1 MIHGII
7 AYPVTPFAD
16 TGIDTARL
24 AALVDKLVAAG
35 VHAVAP
41 LGSTG
46 ELAYLEEPEFD
57 SVVDTTIAT
66 VAGRVP
72 VVVGVSDVTTAKTVR
87 RAGYAQRAGA
97 TAVMVLPVSY
107 WKLTEREILEHY
119 RRVGEAVDI
128 PIMAYNN
135 PATSGVD
142 MRPELLVTMFE
153 TIDNFTM
160 VKESTGELSRMLRIA
175 ELSGGRLPFYN
186 GSNPLVLDA
195 LSAGAAGWCTAAPCL
210 RPQPCI
216 DLYDAV
222 RAGDLDT
229 ARTRYNELKDLLEFI
244 VAGGLA
250 TTIKAGLQLLGTP
263 AGDPRPPLLPFDE
276 QGADLDDAYAANTLF
291 DLWVANR
298 RVYGVRKLWHAAKR
312 AGHDWGRDR
321 VWRLMRIAG
330 IDGVVRGKPTTRT
343 TERDEQATTRHPDLI
358 DRAWSTPTR
367 PDHWWVADFTYV
379 WTLQGFCYAAFC
391 VDVFSRRI
399 LGCRVLSSK
408 TTVLVTSVLEQALFT
423 RRYSSFRFTATGL
436 VRHSDAGSQYTAIA
450 FTEAL
455 REAGIAG

>member
-1 MIHGII
+1 VIHGII

-24 AALVDKLVAAG
+24 AALVDKLVADG
-35 VHAVAP
+35 VHAIAP

-57 SVVDTTIAT
+57 SVVDTTLAT

-87 RAGYAQRAGA
+87 RAAYAQRAGA
-97 TAVMVLPVSY
+97 AAVMVLPVSY

-119 RRVGEAVDI
+119 RRIGDAVEI

-153 TIDNFTM
+153 AIENLTM
-160 VKESTGELSRMLRIA
+160 VKESTGDLSRMRRIA

-195 LSAGAAGWCTAAPCL
+195 LLVGASGWCTAAPNL
-210 RPQPCI
+210 RPQPCL

-229 ARTRYNELKDLLEFI
+229 ARARYDDLKGLLEFI

-250 TTIKAGLQLLGTP
+250 TTVKAGLELLGFP
-263 AGDPRPPLLPFDE
+263 VGDPRPPLLPLDE
-276 QGADLDDAYAANTLF
+276 RG
-291 DLWVANR
+291 
-298 RVYGVRKLWHAAKR
+298 R
-312 AGHDWGRDR
+312 A
-321 VWRLMRIAG
+321 
-330 IDGVVRGKPTTRT
+330 
-343 TERDEQATTRHPDLI
+343 
-358 DRAWSTPTR
+358 
-367 PDHWWVADFTYV
+367 
-379 WTLQGFCYAAFC
+379 
-391 VDVFSRRI
+391 
-399 LGCRVLSSK
+399 
-408 TTVLVTSVLEQALFT
+408 
-423 RRYSSFRFTATGL
+423 
-436 VRHSDAGSQYTAIA
+436 
-450 FTEAL
+450 AL
-455 REAGIAG
+455 RELLPGT

>member
-7 AYPVTPFAD
+7 AYPVTPFTD

-24 AALVDKLVAAG
+24 AALVDKLVTDG

-107 WKLTEREILEHY
+107 WKLTEREIVEHY

-263 AGDPRPPLLPFDE
+263 AGDPRPPLLPLDE
-276 QGADLDDAYAANTLF
+276 QGRTQL
-291 DLWVANR
+291 
-298 RVYGVRKLWHAAKR
+298 RKLLP
-312 AGHDWGRDR
+312 G
-321 VWRLMRIAG
+321 
-330 IDGVVRGKPTTRT
+330 T
-343 TERDEQATTRHPDLI
+343 
-358 DRAWSTPTR
+358 
-367 PDHWWVADFTYV
+367 
-379 WTLQGFCYAAFC
+379 
-391 VDVFSRRI
+391 
-399 LGCRVLSSK
+399 
-408 TTVLVTSVLEQALFT
+408 
-423 RRYSSFRFTATGL
+423 
-436 VRHSDAGSQYTAIA
+436 
-450 FTEAL
+450 
-455 REAGIAG
+455 

>member
-1 MIHGII
+1 VIHGII

-16 TGIDTARL
+16 TGVDTAQL
-24 AALVDKLVAAG
+24 AALVDKLVADG
-35 VHAVAP
+35 VHAIAP

-57 SVVDTTIAT
+57 SVVDTTLAT

-87 RAGYAQRAGA
+87 RAAYAQRAGA
-97 TAVMVLPVSY
+97 AAVMVLPVSY

-119 RRVGEAVDI
+119 RRIGDAVEI

-153 TIDNFTM
+153 AIENLTM
-160 VKESTGELSRMLRIA
+160 VKESTGDLFRMRRIA

-195 LSAGAAGWCTAAPCL
+195 LLAGASGWCTAAPNL
-210 RPQPCI
+210 RPQPCL

-229 ARTRYNELKDLLEFI
+229 ARARYDDLKGLLEFI

-250 TTIKAGLQLLGTP
+250 TTVKAGLELLGFP
-263 AGDPRPPLLPFDE
+263 VGDPRPPLLPLDE
-276 QGADLDDAYAANTLF
+276 RG
-291 DLWVANR
+291 
-298 RVYGVRKLWHAAKR
+298 R
-312 AGHDWGRDR
+312 A
-321 VWRLMRIAG
+321 
-330 IDGVVRGKPTTRT
+330 
-343 TERDEQATTRHPDLI
+343 
-358 DRAWSTPTR
+358 
-367 PDHWWVADFTYV
+367 
-379 WTLQGFCYAAFC
+379 
-391 VDVFSRRI
+391 
-399 LGCRVLSSK
+399 
-408 TTVLVTSVLEQALFT
+408 
-423 RRYSSFRFTATGL
+423 
-436 VRHSDAGSQYTAIA
+436 
-450 FTEAL
+450 AL
-455 REAGIAG
+455 RELLPGT